1 MVMLKK
7 LKSALAGIVAGSMLA
22 TTFSLFPVNNADPDL
37 EANAASVCTINTNK
51 LYQSIDGFGGINHPE
66 WYGDLTDAD
75 RKLAFGNG
83 EGQLGCSI
91 LRIFVNPDK
100 NQWNKA
106 LPTAQYASKNGIT
119 VFASPWE
126 PPSNLAENGSAYGGK
141 LHLPKKNYG
150 AYAQHLNDFGTY
162 MKNNGVDLYSVSVQN
177 EPDYAKEWTAWTPD
191 ETTDFIANY
200 GDKITSTRLMS
211 PESFQYGAYNNG
223 KDYYSKI
230 LNNQKAWENCDIFGT
245 HFYGTP
251 RSKMDFPQLESCGKK
266 LWMTEVYVPDS
277 KVDANKWPDNLEQ
290 AVNIHDALVVGGM
303 QAYVVWPLRRNYSII
318 YESTHSISKRGYIFG
333 QFSKFVRPGDYR
345 IDATESPTSGVSI
358 SAYKHSDTQI
368 QIVAINKNVN
378 DYAQEF
384 SISGRNIKNINRYR
398 TTGSENLAETKNLD
412 HSTSSFFAQLPK
424 NSVSTFII
432 TLESDGKDVPKDP
445 NTHTTEPDEPD
456 ANGYYFHDTFEG
468 DVADWTGR
476 GSAEVTLSGRSPYAD
491 KEALL
496 VQNRES
502 SWNGAQKALSTITY
516 KPGEEY
522 SFSVCATFLDS
533 DLASQKIMLSL
544 QYKDSSGTTQYG
556 HIADATAVKGNYVQ
570 LANTNYKIPSG
581 ASDLYLYVETESGT
595 DNFYIDEAIVAVK
608 GTKINGPAEIKFTLG
623 DINSDGVIDSFDLV
637 LLRRGLIKGFKN
649 TAAALAADVNQ
660 DSKNDIAD
668 AVVFQKYLLRQ
679 IANFNQGS
687 SSSSGGD
694 EPAEAMSMEA
704 FTKLISAN
712 IRETETSDSRLEKSG
727 VQYGTIK
734 NGTYYSTTC
743 NRNKPYYILLPANYD
758 ESKKYPVLYVMHG
771 YWENERRMILDG
783 NNGNAMC
790 TRQIIGNA
798 IAEGEA
804 KDMIVVF
811 PYIYSSAT
819 QASCSAMDDA
829 NNAAY
834 DNFINDLTKDL
845 MPHIEK
851 TYSVKTGKNNT
862 AITGFSMGGRES
874 LLIGMK
880 LSDKI
885 GYIGAI
891 CPAPGVTGSFKWD
904 SGKEPYLVFITA
916 GSNDQ
921 TVYTVPNGYHE
932 SFTKNG
938 VPHIWHYVNGGAHGD
953 NSIHPHLYNF
963 VRAVFKAA

>member
-22 TTFSLFPVNNADPDL
+22 TTSSLYPVNNAEPDL

-200 GDKITSTRLMS
+200 GDMITSTRLMS

-251 RSKMDFPQLESCGKK
+251 RSKMDFPQLENCGKK

-277 KVDANKWPDNLEQ
+277 NVDANKWPDNLEQ

-368 QIVAINKNVN
+368 QVVAINKNVN

-384 SISGRNIKNINRYR
+384 SISGRTITNIDRYR
-398 TTGSENLAETKNLD
+398 TSENENLAKTNNLD

-432 TLESDGKDVPKDP
+432 TLESDGKDLPKDP

-468 DVADWTGR
+468 DIADWTGR

-533 DLASQKIMLSL
+533 ETTSQKIMLSL

-570 LANTNYKIPSG
+570 LANTNYKIPEG

-637 LLRRGLIKGFKN
+637 LLRRGLINGFKN

-694 EPAEAMSMEA
+694 EPTETMSMEA

-880 LSDKI
+880 LSDKF